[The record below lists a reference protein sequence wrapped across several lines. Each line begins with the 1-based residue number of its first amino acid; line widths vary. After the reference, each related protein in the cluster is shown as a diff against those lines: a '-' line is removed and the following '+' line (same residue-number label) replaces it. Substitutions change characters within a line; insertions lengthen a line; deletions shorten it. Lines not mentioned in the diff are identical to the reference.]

1 MSIDDKKHN
10 YYSTRKITL
19 ERVKLILRHA
29 YSLQEE
35 APKTELSFS
44 SIFLSCVRPL
54 NDLDAQTMM
63 SKEEQLNEM
72 KFLLE
77 ELKENLTKKNLLNED
92 IVWPKIESVKTRT
105 QMAEMVFKLCE
116 KDKSGKVFLAF
127 SDIFLKRV
135 FLDIMKRDW
144 AMISSEAT
152 NRGSVGEQ
160 FRGRNIDLDN
170 IPNLDELDQGFFNPN
185 SWTLP
190 EDVESTCKQKSLKDL
205 GSQLRGLNEKQMENV
220 ESFIGEKLVQVR
232 ASFFEKEKSK
242 VVDPEAFELTYKTKP
257 KVNLLVPSW
266 HIDSFS
272 NNPRLHSL
280 EKPVYVV
287 SYFDKKDEEGTEYVR
302 LPYFNM
308 GLDNIDATL
317 RVRAIIESFLRDPGN
332 ESLIE
337 PYIHQTQSEVVS
349 KNLPYAFYHRSP
361 VQKED
366 PVERTCLVYAEENGD
381 SHHPFI
387 GANIDRFIYK
397 ELGR

>member
-105 QMAEMVFKLCE
+105 QMAEMVFRLCE
-116 KDKSGKVFLAF
+116 KDKSGKIFLAF
-127 SDIFLKRV
+127 SDIFLKKV
-135 FLDIMKRDW
+135 FLDVLKRDW
-144 AMISSEAT
+144 ATISSEAT

-160 FRGRNIDLDN
+160 FRGRNIELDN

-190 EDVESTCKQKSLKDL
+190 EDVESICQQKSLKDL
-205 GSQLRGLNEKQMENV
+205 GSQLRELNKKQMENV

-361 VQKED
+361 VQKGD
-366 PVERTCLVYAEENGD
+366 PVERTCLVYATENGD

-387 GANIDRFIYK
+387 GANIDGFIYK

>member
-105 QMAEMVFKLCE
+105 QMAEMVFRLCE
-116 KDKSGKVFLAF
+116 KDKSGKIFLAF
-127 SDIFLKRV
+127 SDIFLKKV
-135 FLDIMKRDW
+135 FLDVLKRDW
-144 AMISSEAT
+144 ATISSEAT

-160 FRGRNIDLDN
+160 FRGRNIELDN

-190 EDVESTCKQKSLKDL
+190 EDVESICQQKSLKDL
-205 GSQLRGLNEKQMENV
+205 GSQLRELNKKQMENV

-361 VQKED
+361 VQKDD
-366 PVERTCLVYAEENGD
+366 PVERTCLVYAEENGAAY
-381 SHHPFI
+381 HPFKET
-387 GANIDRFIYK
+387 DLQRFVYK
-397 ELGR
+397 ELDA